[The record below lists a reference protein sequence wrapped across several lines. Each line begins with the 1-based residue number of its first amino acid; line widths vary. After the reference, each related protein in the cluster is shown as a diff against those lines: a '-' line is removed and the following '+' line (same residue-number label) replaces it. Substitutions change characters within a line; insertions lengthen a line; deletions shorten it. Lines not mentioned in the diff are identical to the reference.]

1 MNNRSVSYLERIERV
16 YVCVCN
22 NSETFRKDKFLSWSG
37 IWREVAT
44 IMGEGILVIEL
55 NQFKEKFVEIRFL
68 HMTGDDVHVHG
79 SVSEI
84 FEERIYTV

>member
-1 MNNRSVSYLERIERV
+1 MNESNVCM
-16 YVCVCN
+16 CVCN

-68 HMTGDDVHVHG
+68 HLTGDDVHVYG